1 MMALPSFT
9 VTGNLFE
16 ITGDTTSSVLDETAP
31 TTYRIS
37 FTTNLSPSSDLVA
50 YDGSLYKLDI
60 VYGAI
65 ESDGSITHATM
76 TAGGVLTPDTDPI
89 ILVASNGLSVVD
101 FQYRFQLEQPV
112 GNRWQALTHFWFDAP
127 LDGVTLDLADVV
139 PVAGTDRWR
148 GPAANVVSGYFDG
161 DDNLVLVNLDGSYT
175 TPIGPIP
182 DGASVWVDNGDG
194 TWSVG

>member
-1 MMALPSFT
+1 MALPQFT

-31 TTYRIS
+31 TTYRVS
-37 FTTNLSPSSDLVA
+37 FTTNLSPPSDLVA
-50 YDGSLYKLDI
+50 YEGNLYKLDI

-65 ESDGSITHATM
+65 ESDGLLTHATM
-76 TAGGVLTPDTDPI
+76 TAGGVLTPDTDPVV
-89 ILVASNGLSVVD
+89 LVASNGLAVVD

-112 GNRWQALTHFWFDAP
+112 GNKWQTLTSFWFDAAI
-127 LDGVTLDLADVV
+127 DGATIDLADVV

-148 GPAANVVSGYFDG
+148 GRSANVVSGYFDG
-161 DDNLVLVNLDGSYT
+161 DGDLVLVNVDGTYT
-175 TPIGPIP
+175 TGIGPIP

-194 TWSVG
+194 TWTVG

>member
-1 MMALPSFT
+1 MMALPQFT

-16 ITGDTTSSVLDETAP
+16 ITGDTTASVLDETPP
-31 TTYRIS
+31 TTYRVS
-37 FTTNLSPSSDLVA
+37 FTTNLSPTSDLIA

-65 ESDGSITHATM
+65 EDDGTLTHATM

-89 ILVASNGLSVVD
+89 VLVASNGLSVVN

-112 GNRWQALTHFWFDAP
+112 GNRWVPLTHFWFDAP

-148 GPAANVVSGYFDG
+148 GPAANVVSGYFNDAG
-161 DDNLVLVNLDGSYT
+161 DLVLVNVDGSYT
-175 TPIGPIP
+175 TGITPL
-182 DGASVWVDNGDG
+182 DGVLVFVDNGDG
-194 TWSVG
+194 TWEIPG

>member
-1 MMALPSFT
+1 MALPSFT

-16 ITGDTTSSVLDETAP
+16 VTGDTTSSVLDQVPP

-37 FTTNLSPSSDLVA
+37 FTTNLSPTSDLIA

-65 ESDGSITHATM
+65 ESDGTLTHATM

-89 ILVASNGLSVVD
+89 VLVASNGISVVD
-101 FQYRFQLEQPV
+101 FQYRFQLEMPV

-148 GPAANVVSGYFDG
+148 GPAANIASGYFDG
-161 DDNLVLVNLDGSYT
+161 DDNLVLVNVDGSYT
-175 TPIGPIP
+175 TGIGPIV

-194 TWSVG
+194 TWSIG